1 MKKFTENKVVESLK
15 EGSIKGNTRQI
26 SSTVVRAEPPKPV
39 KKPGK

>member
-1 MKKFTENKVVESLK
+1 MKQYIENKAGESLK
-15 EGSIKGNTRQI
+15 EGATKGNTRQI